1 MGNCQNNYYLNQD
14 VFLYPTNDGGQL
26 LDFQQ
31 GQFYQLDSLGYE
43 MLTLVLNQGIETTLT
58 QIVSE
63 YDVDPETLQTDL
75 TQLLQTLETQKLIT
89 SLPSSSSSTNN
100 FTAQLLKPFSRIL
113 RSLLNRT
120 TKPTP
125 LTINL
130 LLILSW
136 FSFRYLSWGKTLTLW
151 QQWHPFNPQPDSNV
165 DLQSVDRLIRE
176 TAASNLLL
184 PMVCKERA
192 LVGYQLLKVFYQ
204 LPAKLIIGIQLYP
217 LQLHAWVECNGQILT
232 DDPEHCQQFKVIQT
246 YS

>member
-1 MGNCQNNYYLNQD
+1 
-14 VFLYPTNDGGQL
+14 
-26 LDFQQ
+26 
-31 GQFYQLDSLGYE
+31 

-63 YDVDPETLQTDL
+63 YDVDPKTLQIDL
-75 TQLLQTLETQKLIT
+75 IQLLQTLETQKLIT
-89 SLPSSSSSTNN
+89 SHLQSSSSTNN
-100 FTAQLLKPFSRIL
+100 FTAQLLKPLSQIL
-113 RSLLNRT
+113 RSWLN
-120 TKPTP
+120 PTNEP
-125 LTINL
+125 TSLTINL
-130 LLILSW
+130 LLIFSW

-151 QQWHPFNPQPDSNV
+151 QQWHPFNPQPDSKV

-232 DDPEHCQQFKVIQT
+232 DDPEHCQQFKIIHT